1 MVRHPRTV
9 LLGAVTVSVLAAPAA
24 PLEAQNYFGRNK
36 VQYDDFAWSV
46 LETPHFDL
54 HFYDLMDESI
64 GDFARMSERW
74 YERFARSFQHEF
86 ETAKPLIVYAD
97 HPDFQQTNTL
107 QGAIS
112 EGVGGVTE
120 SLKNRVIMPMTGSYA
135 DTDHVLGHELVHA
148 FQYNIAQSG
157 GAAGFRGLVS
167 LPLWLIEGMAEY
179 LSVGREDPLTAM
191 WLRDAVLREDFPTI
205 RQLTTDRRFF
215 PYRFGQ
221 ALWAYVGGTYG
232 DDAIYSVF
240 RRSLQV
246 GFQPALTQVLGV
258 DSDTLS
264 AQWRRQVEAV
274 YGPLLEGRDNPADI
288 GGTLLLTSDNAGA
301 QNIAPSL
308 SPDGSRLAFISEK
321 DLFSFDLFLADA
333 RTGEVIR
340 KLTSSTQDPHA
351 DAIRFI
357 DAAGTWSPDGEQFA
371 YVTFAKGDNEINVI
385 RSRNGGLVRRVKLD
399 GIGSVNNIDWSP
411 DGRYIAFTGLAGGIS
426 DLYVYDL
433 ESDQLRQLTD
443 DLYADMHPTW
453 SPDGTTIAF
462 ASDRG
467 PSTDFESLV
476 YSRFQIATVDVA
488 SGRVQVL
495 DLLGEARHSN
505 PQYSPD
511 GNRIIFLS
519 DADGFSDVYA
529 TDLRTRAIQRL
540 TRVATGV
547 SGITAMSPA
556 LSVARESGEIAV
568 SVFDEFGFKIHTLPA
583 DTRGEPMNLVV
594 AEANLPTGRLLPPTE
609 RNRFDRVATY
619 LEDPQT
625 GLSPVGTYTAEQ
637 AELYESELSLDFL
650 GQPSIGIGTGDRFGN
665 YIGGG
670 ASAFFSDMLG
680 DELLGI
686 AVQAQ
691 GELKDIGGQVVY
703 GDLSDRL
710 NWQVGAARIPTLFFQ
725 NGLINEDGVDAFVQR
740 RWRIYSNTLSTQ
752 LAYPISQTRRIE
764 FGVSASRFDYDI
776 EEDRFI
782 LDEFGRIVGAER
794 IDRPDLAPDAINLG
808 QVSVAWVGDNT
819 INGFVGPIRGGRF
832 RFELEQAFL
841 DESFVTAIA
850 DWRRYISP
858 TRNLAFAVRGLH
870 FGRYGG
876 DLDSSQ
882 GGFSRTR
889 PIQPL
894 FLGFE
899 TLIRGYASESFDAE
913 ECVANGG
920 PTDGPV
926 STCPVFD
933 RLFGQR
939 LGVLNLEARVPLLG
953 VEQYGLIAF
962 PFIPTEVAAFVDA
975 GLAYDS
981 TDEVDFTWSTSR
993 TAGRVPVVSTGL
1005 TARMNVLGVLIL
1017 EAYYAYPF
1025 QRPDKGWHWGFN
1037 IAPAW

>member
-1 MVRHPRTV
+1 MVRHPRTL

-36 VQYDDFAWSV
+36 VQYDDFTWSV

-54 HFYDLMDESI
+54 HFYEEMDESI

-86 ETAKPLIVYAD
+86 EKAKPLIVYAD

-107 QGAIS
+107 SGAIS
-112 EGVGGVTE
+112 EGTGGVTE

-135 DTDHVLGHELVHA
+135 DTDHVLGHELIHA

-167 LPLWLIEGMAEY
+167 LPLWLVEGMAEY

-191 WLRDAVLREDFPTI
+191 WLRDAVRRDDFPTI
-205 RQLTTDRRFF
+205 RQLTNDTRFF

-232 DDAIYSVF
+232 DDAIYSVY

-246 GFQPALTQVLGV
+246 GFQPALTQILGV

-264 AQWRRQVEAV
+264 AQWRRQVQEV
-274 YGPLLEGRDNPADI
+274 YGPLIEGRDDPAEI
-288 GGTLLLTSDNAGA
+288 GGSLLLSEDNAGS

-308 SPDGSRLAFISEK
+308 SPDGTRLAFISEK

-385 RSRNGGLVRRVKLD
+385 RSRDGRLVERVQLD
-399 GIGSVNNIDWSP
+399 GIGAINNIDWSP
-411 DGRYIAFTGLAGGIS
+411 DGRYIAFTGLVGGIS
-426 DLYVYDL
+426 DLYVYDM
-433 ESDQLRQLTD
+433 ETEQLRQLTD
-443 DLYADMHPTW
+443 DLHADMHPTW

-467 PSTDFESLV
+467 PSTDFEALV
-476 YSRFQIATVDVA
+476 FSRFQIATVDVA

-495 DLLGEARHSN
+495 DLLGDARHSN

-556 LSVARESGEIAV
+556 LSVARGSGDIAV

-583 DTRGEPMNLVV
+583 DTRGEPMTLVV
-594 AEANLPTGRLLPPTE
+594 ADADLPVGRLLPPTA
-609 RNRFDRVATY
+609 RNRFDRVGTY
-619 LEDPQT
+619 LEDPRT
-625 GLSPVGTYTAEQ
+625 GLSPVGTYTADQ
-637 AELYESELSLDFL
+637 ADPYESELSLDFL

-680 DELLGI
+680 NELLGVAI
-686 AVQAQ
+686 QAQ

-710 NWQVGAARIPTLFFQ
+710 NWQVGAARIPSLFFQ
-725 NGLINEDGVDAFVQR
+725 NALVQEGGVDAFVQR
-740 RWRIYSNTLSTQ
+740 RWRIYANTLSTQ
-752 LAYPISQTRRIE
+752 LAYPLSQTRRLE

-782 LDEFGRIVGAER
+782 LDEFGRIIGAER
-794 IDRPDLAPDAINLG
+794 VDRPDLEPDAINIG
-808 QVSVAWVGDNT
+808 QLSVAWVGDNT

-832 RFELEQAFL
+832 RLEVEQAFL
-841 DESFVTAIA
+841 DETFQTLIA

-858 TRNLAFAVRGLH
+858 TRNLSFAVRGLH
-870 FGRYGG
+870 YGRYG
-876 DLDSSQ
+876 DIEDSQ
-882 GGFSRTR
+882 GGFARSRA
-889 PIQPL
+889 IQPL
-894 FLGFE
+894 FLGYE
-899 TLIRGYASESFDAE
+899 TLIRGYAFESFSAD
-913 ECVANGG
+913 ECVQGASTGG
-920 PTDGPV
+920 P
-926 STCPVFD
+926 SSSCPVFD

-962 PFIPTEVAAFVDA
+962 PFIPTEVGAFVDA
-975 GLAYDS
+975 GVAYDT
-981 TDEVDFTWSTSR
+981 TDDLDLTWSTAR
-993 TAGRVPVVSTGL
+993 GAGRIPVASTGL
-1005 TARMNVLGVLIL
+1005 TARMNILGILIL

>member
-1 MVRHPRTV
+1 MVRHPRTL
-9 LLGAVTVSVLAAPAA
+9 LLGALAASFLAVPAA

-36 VQYDDFAWSV
+36 VQYDDFEWSV

-54 HFYDLMDESI
+54 HFYEEMDGSI

-86 ETAKPLIVYAD
+86 EQAKPLIVYAD

-107 QGAIS
+107 SGAIS
-112 EGVGGVTE
+112 EGTGGVTE

-167 LPLWLIEGMAEY
+167 LPLWLVEGMAEY

-191 WLRDAVLREDFPTI
+191 WLRDAVRRDDFPTI
-205 RQLTTDRRFF
+205 RQLTTDTRFF

-246 GFQPALTQVLGV
+246 GFQPAITQVLGV
-258 DSDTLS
+258 DADTLS
-264 AQWRRQVEAV
+264 AQWRRQVQEV
-274 YGPLLEGRDNPADI
+274 YGPLIEGRDDPADI
-288 GGTLLLTSDNAGA
+288 GGTLLLSEDNAGG

-308 SPDGSRLAFISEK
+308 SPDGTRLAFISEK

-385 RSRNGGLVRRVKLD
+385 RSRDGGLVERIQLD
-399 GIGSVNNIDWSP
+399 GIGAINNIDWSP
-411 DGRYIAFTGLAGGIS
+411 DGRHIVFTGLVGGIS
-426 DLYVYDL
+426 DLYVFDM
-433 ESDQLRQLTD
+433 ETEQLRQLTD
-443 DLYADMHPTW
+443 DLHADMHPAW
-453 SPDGTTIAF
+453 SPDGATIAF
-462 ASDRG
+462 ATDRG

-476 YSRFQIATVDVA
+476 FSRFQIATIDVA

-505 PQYSPD
+505 PRFSPD
-511 GNRIIFLS
+511 GNRILFLS

-556 LSVARESGEIAV
+556 LSVARNSGEIAV

-583 DTRGEPMNLVV
+583 DTRGEPMNIVV
-594 AEANLPTGRLLPPTE
+594 ADADLPAGRLLPPTE
-609 RNRFDRVATY
+609 RNRFDRVAAY
-619 LEDPQT
+619 LEDPRT
-625 GLSPVGTYTAEQ
+625 GLSPVGTYTADQ
-637 AELYESELSLDFL
+637 AEPYESELSLDFL

-665 YIGGG
+665 YVGGG

-680 DELLGI
+680 DELLGVAI
-686 AVQAQ
+686 QAQ
-691 GELKDIGGQVVY
+691 GQLKDIGGQVVY

-710 NWQVGAARIPTLFFQ
+710 NWQVGAARIPSLFFQ
-725 NGLINEDGVDAFVQR
+725 NGFVQDAAGDAFVQR

-752 LAYPISQTRRIE
+752 LAYPLSQTRRLE

-782 LDEFGRIVGAER
+782 LDEFGRIIGAER
-794 IDRPDLAPDAINLG
+794 LDRPDLEPDAINLG

-832 RFELEQAFL
+832 RLELEQAFL
-841 DESFVTAIA
+841 DEQFQTVIA
-850 DWRRYISP
+850 DWRRYVSP
-858 TRNLAFAVRGLH
+858 TRNLSFALRGLH
-870 FGRYGG
+870 YGRYGNIE
-876 DLDSSQ
+876 DSQ
-882 GGFSRTR
+882 GGFARNR
-889 PIQPL
+889 AIQPL
-894 FLGFE
+894 FLGYE
-899 TLIRGYASESFDAE
+899 TLIRGYAYESFTAD
-913 ECVANGG
+913 ECVQGASSGG
-920 PTDGPV
+920 QL
-926 STCPVFD
+926 SSCPVFD

-962 PFIPTEVAAFVDA
+962 PFIPTEVGAFVDA
-975 GLAYDS
+975 GIAYDS
-981 TDEVDFTWSTSR
+981 TDEVDFSWSTAR
-993 TAGRVPVVSTGL
+993 GAGRVPVVSTGL
-1005 TARMNVLGVLIL
+1005 NARMNILGVLIL

>member
-1 MVRHPRTV
+1 MVRHLR
-9 LLGAVTVSVLAAPAA
+9 LIALGAVAASALALTA

-36 VQYDDFAWSV
+36 VQYDDFDWNI
-46 LETPHFDL
+46 LETPNFDI
-54 HFYDLMDESI
+54 HFYERMDGTI

-86 ETAKPLIVYAD
+86 EQAKPLIVYAD

-107 QGAIS
+107 RGQIT
-112 EGVGGVTE
+112 EGTGGVTE

-135 DTDHVLGHELVHA
+135 DTDHVLGHELIHA

-179 LSVGREDPLTAM
+179 LSVGREDALTAM
-191 WLRDAVLREDFPTI
+191 WLRDAVRRDDFPTI
-205 RQLTTDRRFF
+205 RQLTTDTRFF

-246 GFQPALTQVLGV
+246 GFRPAITQVLGV
-258 DSDTLS
+258 DADTLS
-264 AQWRRQVEAV
+264 AQWRRSVEAQ
-274 YGPLLEGRDNPADI
+274 YGPLLEGRDAPADI
-288 GGTLLLTSDNAGA
+288 GGTLLLTAENAGD

-308 SPDGSRLAFISEK
+308 SPDGTRLAFISEK
-321 DLFSFDLFLADA
+321 DLFSFELFLADA
-333 RTGEVIR
+333 ETGEIIR

-357 DAAGTWSPDGEQFA
+357 DAAGTWSPDGERFA
-371 YVTFAKGDNEINVI
+371 YVTFAQGDNEINVI
-385 RSRNGGLVRRVKLD
+385 ESDDGDLIERLQFD
-399 GIGSVNNIDWSP
+399 GIGAINNVDWSP
-411 DGRYIAFTGLAGGIS
+411 DGRHLAFNGLTGGVS
-426 DLYVYDL
+426 DLYVYDM
-433 ESDQLRQLTD
+433 ETEQLRQLTD
-443 DLYADMHPTW
+443 DLHADMHPTW
-453 SPDGTTIAF
+453 SPDGSTIAF

-467 PSTDFESLV
+467 PETDFETLV

-488 SGRVQVL
+488 TGNVQVL
-495 DLLGEARHSN
+495 DLLGDVRHSN
-505 PQYSPD
+505 PQFSPD

-556 LSVARESGEIAV
+556 LSVARASGRIAV
-568 SVFDEFGFKIHTLPA
+568 SVFDEFGFQIHTLPA
-583 DTRGEPMNLVV
+583 DTRGEPLAVAV
-594 AEANLPTGRLLPPTE
+594 AEGGTWQGRALPPAE
-609 RNRFDRVATY
+609 RHRFDRVATY
-619 LEDPQT
+619 LDDPDT
-625 GLSPVGTYTAEQ
+625 GLVPEGTYTAEQ
-637 AELYESELSLDFL
+637 AEPYESELTLDFL

-665 YIGGG
+665 YVGGG

-680 DELLGI
+680 NELLGVAI
-686 AVQAQ
+686 QAQ
-691 GELKDIGGQVVY
+691 GQLKDIGGQVVY

-725 NGLINEDGVDAFVQR
+725 SGFTNEGGVEGFVQR

-752 LAYPISQTRRIE
+752 LSYPLSQTRRLE

-776 EEDRFI
+776 EEDRYEFI
-782 LDEFGRIVGAER
+782 NGFLTPVAFRES
-794 IDRPDLAPDAINLG
+794 RPDLEPDAINLG
-808 QVSVAWVGDNT
+808 QLSVAWVGDNT

-832 RFELEQAFL
+832 RLELEQSFL

-858 TRNLAFAVRGLH
+858 TRNLTFAMRGLH
-870 FGRYGG
+870 YGRYGDIDSGQG
-876 DLDSSQ
+876 DFRQ
-882 GGFSRTR
+882 VRAV
-889 PIQPL
+889 QPL
-894 FLGFE
+894 FLGYE
-899 TLIRGYASESFDAE
+899 TLIRGYASESFTVE
-913 ECVANGG
+913 ECVAGSGG
-920 PTDGPV
+920 GGQFSSCAP
-926 STCPVFD
+926 FE

-939 LGVLNLEARVPLLG
+939 IAVANLEARVPLLG

-962 PFIPTEVAAFVDA
+962 PFIPTELGAFVDA
-975 GLAYDS
+975 GVAYDTPS
-981 TDEVDFTWSTSR
+981 DVDFEWTTNPGGR
-993 TAGRVPVVSTGL
+993 RVPVVSTGL
-1005 TARMNVLGVLIL
+1005 TARMNILGVLIL
-1017 EAYYAYPF
+1017 EAYYAY
-1025 QRPDKGWHWGFN
+1025 
-1037 IAPAW
+1037 

>member
-1 MVRHPRTV
+1 MVRHLR
-9 LLGAVTVSVLAAPAA
+9 LIALGAIAASTLTLAAPI
-24 PLEAQNYFGRNK
+24 EAQNYFGRNK
-36 VQYDDFAWSV
+36 VQYDDFDWSI
-46 LETPHFDL
+46 LETPNFDL
-54 HFYDLMDESI
+54 HFYEEMDGTI

-86 ETAKPLIVYAD
+86 ERAKPLIVYAD

-107 QGAIS
+107 RGQIS

-167 LPLWLIEGMAEY
+167 LPLWLVEGMAEY

-191 WLRDAVLREDFPTI
+191 WLRDAVLRDDFPTI
-205 RQLTTDRRFF
+205 RQLTTDTRFF

-246 GFQPALTQVLGV
+246 GFQPAITQVLGV
-258 DSDTLS
+258 DPDTLS
-264 AQWRRQVEAV
+264 AQWRRQVEAQ
-274 YGPLLEGRDNPADI
+274 YAPLIEGRDAPSDI
-288 GGTLLLTSDNAGA
+288 GGTLLLDEDNAGG

-308 SPDGSRLAFISEK
+308 SPDGTRLAFISEK

-333 RTGEVIR
+333 ESGEIIR

-357 DAAGTWSPDGEQFA
+357 DAAGSWSPDGERFA
-371 YVTFAKGDNEINVI
+371 YVTFAQGDNEINVI
-385 RSRNGGLVRRVKLD
+385 ESDDGDLIERLQFD
-399 GIGSVNNIDWSP
+399 GIGAINNVDWSP
-411 DGRYIAFTGLAGGIS
+411 DGRFLAFNGLTGGVS
-426 DLYVYDL
+426 DLYVYDM
-433 ESDQLRQLTD
+433 EADQLRQLTD

-453 SPDGTTIAF
+453 SPDGRTIAF

-467 PSTDFESLV
+467 PETDFDELV

-488 SGRVQVL
+488 TGNVQVL
-495 DLLGEARHSN
+495 DLLGNVKHAN
-505 PQYSPD
+505 PQFSPD

-547 SGITAMSPA
+547 SGITSMSPA
-556 LSVARESGEIAV
+556 LSVARESGKIAV

-583 DTRGEPMNLVV
+583 DTRGEPLTVAV
-594 AEANLPTGRLLPPTE
+594 AEGDTWTGRALPPSAQH
-609 RNRFDRVATY
+609 RFDRVATY
-619 LEDPQT
+619 LDDPDT
-625 GLSPVGTYTAEQ
+625 GLVPEGTYTPEQ
-637 AELYESELSLDFL
+637 AQPYQSELTLDFL
-650 GQPSIGIGTGDRFGN
+650 GQPSVGIGTGDRFGN
-665 YIGGG
+665 YVGGG

-680 DELLGI
+680 DEVLGV

-691 GELKDIGGQVVY
+691 GQLKDIGGQVIY

-710 NWQVGAARIPTLFFQ
+710 NWQVGASRVPTLFFQ
-725 NGLINEDGVDAFVQR
+725 SGRTQEGGIDGFVQR
-740 RWRIYSNTLSTQ
+740 YWRIYSNTLSTQ
-752 LAYPISQTRRIE
+752 LSYPLSQTRRLE

-776 EEDRFI
+776 EEDRF
-782 LDEFGRIVGAER
+782 EFINGFLQPVAFRES
-794 IDRPDLAPDAINLG
+794 RPDLEPDAINLG
-808 QVSVAWVGDNT
+808 QVSVAFVGDNT
-819 INGFVGPIRGGRF
+819 INGFVSPIRGGRF
-832 RFELEQAFL
+832 RLELEQSFL
-841 DESFVTAIA
+841 DQSFVTAIA
-850 DWRRYISP
+850 DWRRYLSP
-858 TRNLAFAVRGLH
+858 VRNLTLALRGLH
-870 FGRYGG
+870 FGRYGTIESG
-876 DLDSSQ
+876 RSDFRQ
-882 GGFSRTR
+882 ARA
-889 PIQPL
+889 IQPL

-899 TLIRGYASESFDAE
+899 TLIRGYAAESFTAE
-913 ECVANGG
+913 ECVQSSGSGSEFSSCG
-920 PTDGPV
+920 P
-926 STCPVFD
+926 FD

-939 LGVLNLEARVPLLG
+939 IAVANLEARIPLLG
-953 VEQYGLIAF
+953 VEQYGIISF
-962 PFIPTEVAAFVDA
+962 PFIPTEVGAFFDA
-975 GLAYDS
+975 GIAYDN
-981 TDEVDFTWSTSR
+981 TDDVDLTWTTNPGIR
-993 TAGRVPVVSTGL
+993 RVPVASTGL
-1005 TARMNVLGVLIL
+1005 TARMNILGVLIL

-1037 IAPAW
+1037 IAPGW